1 MKIFIFQTDPESFH
15 FFVFFAPCQQ
25 PVDPWFTLV
34 DFLWTFFNRFFCFLF
49 ERVPLVMPTIL
60 HARTCVLHHCLPLL
74 KPIHRCFLVSLEIF
88 RPAILVLDV
97 LLFCHPTSLFHILA
111 QSYGSLL
118 HFVWWHF
125 DAGNTTFHSLLFVQ
139 LLLIL
144 LCRLAI
150 LVFDVVMSC
159 QPYCL
164 FLHLALWCGSLF
176 QPVLCKTTHG
186 NHLFIFFKF
195 GQLASNINVFVAD
208 LYPSRWPTVHCS
220 FVLPLC
226 HIHFYTCVQLSTKS

>member
-1 MKIFIFQTDPESFH
+1 MSRLKTLLELRKIKFLRFH
-15 FFVFFAPCQQ
+15 FFIIYFYIHQWKSLFFKQTLSPSIFVFAPCQQ

-49 ERVPLVMPTIL
+49 ERIPLVMPTIL

-88 RPAILVLDV
+88 RPANLVLDV

-150 LVFDVVMSC
+150 LVFDVPMFC
-159 QPYCL
+159 QLYYC
-164 FLHLALWCGSLF
+164 FVIHALSYG
-176 QPVLCKTTHG
+176 
-186 NHLFIFFKF
+186 
-195 GQLASNINVFVAD
+195 
-208 LYPSRWPTVHCS
+208 
-220 FVLPLC
+220 
-226 HIHFYTCVQLSTKS
+226 

>member
-1 MKIFIFQTDPESFH
+1 MSRLKTLLEFRKIKFLRFH
-15 FFVFFAPCQQ
+15 FFIIYFYIHQWKSLFFKQTLSPFIFVFAPCQQ

-34 DFLWTFFNRFFCFLF
+34 DFLWTFFNLFFCFLF

-88 RPAILVLDV
+88 RPANLVLDV

-125 DAGNTTFHSLLFVQ
+125 DAGNPTFHSLLFVQ

-150 LVFDVVMSC
+150 LVFCVPMFC
-159 QPYCL
+159 HPR
-164 FLHLALWCGSLF
+164 FLILILALSYG
-176 QPVLCKTTHG
+176 
-186 NHLFIFFKF
+186 
-195 GQLASNINVFVAD
+195 
-208 LYPSRWPTVHCS
+208 
-220 FVLPLC
+220 
-226 HIHFYTCVQLSTKS
+226 